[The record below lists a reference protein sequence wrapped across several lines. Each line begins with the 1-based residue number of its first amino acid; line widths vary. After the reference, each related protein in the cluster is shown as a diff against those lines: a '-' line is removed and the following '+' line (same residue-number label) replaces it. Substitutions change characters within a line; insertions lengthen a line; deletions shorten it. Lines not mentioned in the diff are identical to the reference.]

1 MIKFLKK
8 VKMNS
13 VIIMAIR
20 DSSEPNNWKDKYVS
34 YVDSFGS
41 ETYKNDVTR
50 GCPFI
55 MCEFKIKLY

>member
-41 ETYKNDVTR
+41 ETHKNDVTK

-55 MCEFKIKLY
+55 MC

>member
-1 MIKFLKK
+1 MVEFLEG

-20 DSSEPNNWKDKYVS
+20 DSSQESNWKDKYIS

-41 ETYKNDVTR
+41 KTYKNDVNR

-55 MCEFKIKLY
+55 MC

>member
-1 MIKFLKK
+1 MVKFLEG

-13 VIIMAIR
+13 VIIIAIR
-20 DSSEPNNWKDKYVS
+20 DSSEPNNWNNEQVS

-41 ETYKNDVTR
+41 KTYKNDVNR

-55 MCEFKIKLY
+55 MC